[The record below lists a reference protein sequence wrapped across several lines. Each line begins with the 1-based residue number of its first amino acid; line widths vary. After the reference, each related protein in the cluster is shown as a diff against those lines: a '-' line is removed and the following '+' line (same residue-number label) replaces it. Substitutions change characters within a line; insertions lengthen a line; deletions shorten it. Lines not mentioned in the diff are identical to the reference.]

1 MTLVADP
8 VNAGAP
14 RPPKLRQLPGL
25 DGLRGLAV
33 IAVIVF
39 HLSASAL
46 PGGYLG
52 VDIFFVISGYLIT
65 ALLLSEWAAR
75 SGISLRSFWTR
86 RAKRL
91 FPALWVLLIV
101 VTVLAACFARH
112 SLSRLQVD
120 LPASL
125 FYVMNWR
132 LVFQHQSYV
141 ASFGRPPLLQHLWSL
156 SVEEQFY
163 LLWPLALIFL
173 RRRTTR
179 TRTALVAAGAAA
191 VSAGLMAGLYT
202 PGRDPSSVYFNS
214 FTHAEGL
221 LIGCALAAAVP
232 PWKMATTV
240 TPTAR
245 RLLERAGVAAL
256 AVVILGL
263 IAFGFYSPVTYRGGM
278 LLVDVATAVLIATVA
293 HPASRLGPILGRQP
307 LKWFGLRSYSL
318 YLWHWP
324 IFQLTRP
331 GVDIAAPGWVVLILR
346 LVLTAAAAE
355 ASYRFVE
362 QPFRSGKALFA
373 LKVRLASASR
383 RSVAMAIAAPVAA
396 LSLILATAPGPGS
409 DEPAIL
415 AEGSTPA
422 ARKVLIRTHTP
433 ARAAFD
439 PGATVPPL
447 LPGPTQAQPWLR
459 PHEAM
464 APTTTTAAPTTT
476 TPPPTAP
483 PATAPAAPPAIPPG
497 SEPVLAI
504 GDSVLLAASPAL
516 TAMLGPQITIDAQV
530 GRQVTAGLQRLA
542 AYRASGALSRYRSV
556 LIDLGTNGAFRP
568 QDFQELTQLVTGI
581 PRVVVYDVHAARS
594 WTAVSNATIHAGV
607 AAHPGQMVLVRW
619 NSAASGPNLLYPDGI
634 HPNDAGD
641 QVYARLLGAALAGSP

>member
-1 MTLVADP
+1 M
-8 VNAGAP
+8 
-14 RPPKLRQLPGL
+14 
-25 DGLRGLAV
+25 
-33 IAVIVF
+33 AVIVF

-65 ALLLSEWAAR
+65 ALLLSEWTATSR
-75 SGISLRSFWTR
+75 ISLRSFWAR

-91 FPALWVLLIV
+91 FPALAVLLVV
-101 VTVLAACFARH
+101 VTLLAACFARH
-112 SLSRLQVD
+112 SLARLQLDV
-120 LPASL
+120 PASL

-141 ASFGRPPLLQHLWSL
+141 ASFGRPPLLEHLWSL

-179 TRTALVAAGAAA
+179 TRIALIAAGGAA

-202 PGRDPSSVYFNS
+202 PGRDPSAVYFNS

-232 PWKMATTV
+232 PWRMATTV
-240 TPTAR
+240 SPAAR
-245 RLLERAGVAAL
+245 RLLERAGIAAL
-256 AVVILGL
+256 AVVVLGL
-263 IAFGFYSPVTYRGGM
+263 IAFGFYSPITYRGGM
-278 LLVDVATAVLIATVA
+278 LLVDLATAVLVATLA
-293 HPASRLGPILGRQP
+293 HPASRLGPLLGRQP
-307 LKWFGLRSYSL
+307 LRWVGLRSYSL

-346 LVLTAAAAE
+346 LLLTGLAAE

-362 QPFRSGKALFA
+362 QPWRNGKALFA

-383 RSVAMAIAAPVAA
+383 RSVIAALAVPLAA
-396 LSLILATAPGPGS
+396 LSLILASAPAP

-422 ARKVLIRTHTP
+422 ARRVLIRARPPGQAAPRPGVSASP
-433 ARAAFD
+433 A
-439 PGATVPPL
+439 PPTTIR
-447 LPGPTQAQPWLR
+447 PEPWLR
-459 PHEAM
+459 PHEAL
-464 APTTTTAAPTTT
+464 ATTTTTAAPTTT
-476 TPPPTAP
+476 TTAA
-483 PATAPAAPPAIPPG
+483 PATTTPPAIPPS

-516 TAMLGPQITIDAQV
+516 SAMLGPQITVDAAV

-542 AYRASGALSRYRSV
+542 AYRASGALAHYRTV

-568 QDFQELTQLVTGI
+568 QDFQELAQLVAGI
-581 PRVVVYDVHAARS
+581 PRVVVYSVHAARS

-619 NSAASGPNLLYPDGI
+619 DSAANAPNLLYPDGI
-634 HPNDAGD
+634 HPDIAGD
-641 QVYARLLGAALAGSP
+641 QLYARLLGAALAEKP

>member
-1 MTLVADP
+1 M
-8 VNAGAP
+8 
-14 RPPKLRQLPGL
+14 
-25 DGLRGLAV
+25 
-33 IAVIVF
+33 AVIVF

-65 ALLLSEWAAR
+65 ALLLSEWTATSR
-75 SGISLRSFWTR
+75 ISLRSFWAR

-91 FPALWVLLIV
+91 FPALAVLLVV
-101 VTVLAACFARH
+101 VTLLAAGFARH
-112 SLSRLQVD
+112 SLARLQLDV
-120 LPASL
+120 PASL

-179 TRTALVAAGAAA
+179 TRIALIAAGGAA
-191 VSAGLMAGLYT
+191 VSAGLMAGFYT
-202 PGRDPSSVYFNS
+202 PGRDPSAVYFNS

-232 PWKMATTV
+232 PWRMATTV
-240 TPTAR
+240 SPAAR
-245 RLLERAGVAAL
+245 RLLERAGIAAL
-256 AVVILGL
+256 AVVVLGL
-263 IAFGFYSPVTYRGGM
+263 IAFGFYSPITYRGGM
-278 LLVDVATAVLIATVA
+278 LLVDLATAVLVATLA
-293 HPASRLGPILGRQP
+293 HPASRLGPLLGRQP
-307 LKWFGLRSYSL
+307 LRWVGLRSYSL

-346 LVLTAAAAE
+346 LLLTGLAAE

-362 QPFRSGKALFA
+362 QPWRNGKALFA

-383 RSVAMAIAAPVAA
+383 RSVIAALAAPLAA
-396 LSLILATAPGPGS
+396 LSLILATAPPP

-422 ARKVLIRTHTP
+422 ARRVLIRARP
-433 ARAAFD
+433 PGRAAPR
-439 PGATVPPL
+439 PGVDTNPAPPTTIR
-447 LPGPTQAQPWLR
+447 PEPWLR
-459 PHEAM
+459 PHEAL
-464 APTTTTAAPTTT
+464 ATTTTTVAPPTTTTAAPATT
-476 TPPPTAP
+476 TPPV
-483 PATAPAAPPAIPPG
+483 TAPATPAAIPPS

-516 TAMLGPQITIDAQV
+516 SAMLGPQITVDAAV

-542 AYRASGALSRYRSV
+542 AYRSSGALAHYRTV

-568 QDFQELTQLVTGI
+568 QDFQELAQLVAGI
-581 PRVVVYDVHAARS
+581 PRVVVYSVHAARS

-619 NSAASGPNLLYPDGI
+619 DSAANAPNLLYPDGI
-634 HPNDAGD
+634 HPDIAGD
-641 QVYARLLGAALAGSP
+641 QLYARLLGAALAEKP